1 MTSRAV
7 SWVVLVLYLAVVGF
21 AAVVHEPWWDEAQ
34 AWLLARDAS
43 VSDLLTVYLSY
54 EGHPPLWYLILSIP
68 AKTGLPYGAMKWTA
82 ILIAAI
88 GVAFLLFRLKNVPLV
103 VRALV
108 PFSFFVAYQF
118 TVVARSYVLVPP
130 ILWALAS
137 IYDRRA
143 RYFPLFVV
151 LLIALSNVSAHGLG
165 IAGGLFLLFLIDLVR
180 RRIALSE
187 LSQRAFIVGTLLLA
201 LNTIFLIVIL
211 WPPVNLK
218 TGPLVDLSFSA
229 DRFAEVGF
237 WILREMMWGGLDEM
251 SNAAGIVTLLL
262 ILTAF
267 TLLMVFLRRRQA
279 LMVFLLPTIA
289 MLPVAALYFGLW
301 HEGLFFFVLLFALFV
316 AWQRTPS
323 SSDRRS
329 LDFAV
334 LCIVAIVLLR
344 HAQWSAQSIHYDA
357 TRPFTG
363 SRATAEFIA
372 QNHLEQTRLFGA
384 GLRCVEIQAYFP
396 HNIFRNYTIAGN
408 ASFWDWSTE
417 NPWPLG
423 NAKVTSSRQ
432 MGQWFY
438 ATMAQRPDFIVA
450 AIGYRM
456 DLLYARALHRH
467 PDYRL
472 IATFAGATYWKS
484 KQIEIIAFQVFARK
498 RKGPA

>member
-1 MTSRAV
+1 MTSRTV
-7 SWVVLVLYLAVVGF
+7 PWVVLVLYVAVVAF

-68 AKTGLPYGAMKWTA
+68 AKAGLPYGAMKWTA
-82 ILIAAI
+82 ILIATI
-88 GVAFLLFRLKNVPLV
+88 GVALLLFRLKNVPLV

-108 PFSFFVAYQF
+108 PFSFFVAFQF

-130 ILWALAS
+130 ILWALAA

-143 RYFPLFVV
+143 RFFPLFVL
-151 LLIALSNVSAHGLG
+151 LLIALSNVSVHGLG
-165 IAGGLFLLFLIDLVR
+165 IAGGLFLLFLIDLAR

-187 LSQRAFIVGTLLLA
+187 LSQRAFLIGTLLFA
-201 LNTIFLIVIL
+201 FNSIFLIVIL

-218 TGPLVDLSFSA
+218 TGPLVDLSFTPQH
-229 DRFAEVGF
+229 FAEVGF

-251 SNAAGIVTLLL
+251 SNAPGIVALLL
-262 ILTAF
+262 VLTAF
-267 TLLMVFLRRRQA
+267 ALLMIFLRRRRA
-279 LMVFLLPTIA
+279 LSVFLLPTIG

-301 HEGLFFFVLLFALFV
+301 HEGLFFFALLFALFV
-316 AWQRTPS
+316 AWQRSPS
-323 SSDRRS
+323 SSERRS

-334 LCIVAIVLLR
+334 PCIIAIVLLR
-344 HAQWSAQSIHYDA
+344 HAQWTAQSIQYDA
-357 TRPFTG
+357 THPFTG
-363 SRATAEFIA
+363 SRAAAEFIA
-372 QNHLEQTRLFGA
+372 RNQLDRTRLFGA
-384 GLRCVEIQAYFP
+384 GLRCVEIQPYFP

-408 ASFWDWSTE
+408 VAFWDWSTE

-423 NAKVTSSRQ
+423 NAKVTNPRQ

-438 ATMAQRPDFIVA
+438 QTMAQQPDYIVA

-456 DLLYARALHRH
+456 DHLYARALIRR

-472 IATFAGATYWKS
+472 IATFTGTTYWKS
-484 KQIEIIAFQVFARK
+484 KQIEIIAFQIFARK
-498 RKGPA
+498 RKGPP